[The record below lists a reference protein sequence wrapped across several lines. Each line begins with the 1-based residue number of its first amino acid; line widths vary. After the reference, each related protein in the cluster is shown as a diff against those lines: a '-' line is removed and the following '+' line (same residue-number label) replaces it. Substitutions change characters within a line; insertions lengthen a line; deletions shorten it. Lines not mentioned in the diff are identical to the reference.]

1 MCSQDEMMH
10 IENDCFI
17 SIIMERIKEKF
28 LVTIYT
34 IPTLVNLLINHIPV
48 KRIIYNVVNDN
59 TNWGNRM
66 YLNVKLQNTLLKSE
80 NHT

>member
-17 SIIMERIKEKF
+17 SIIMERIKEKI

-48 KRIIYNVVNDN
+48 KRIIYNVVNEN